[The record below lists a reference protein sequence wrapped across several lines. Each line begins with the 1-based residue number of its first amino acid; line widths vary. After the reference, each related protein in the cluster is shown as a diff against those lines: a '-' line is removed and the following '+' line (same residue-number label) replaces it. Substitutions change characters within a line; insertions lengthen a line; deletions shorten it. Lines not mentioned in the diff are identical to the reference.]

1 MRSIPLAACL
11 VLGMFSFTASPR
23 ASAEIGID
31 LKLGGGKPRLEIKDD
46 NSDSNINNDNSYSN
60 SNNDNSNSSSNDD
73 NSNSGS
79 NDDNSDS
86 NNNNS
91 NSGSNDDNSNSNNS
105 SVDGNYDPCFIH
117 TDCKAGAGYSN
128 NTDNSM
134 GVGWYCKDGKPVNT
148 NTSFD
153 KCNIRKGCTSD
164 KNYVGYVA
172 SSKSWECLE
181 KAYIH
186 KGCSSTPG
194 FSSEGS
200 LGAGWYCSDKKQ
212 VNQST
217 QFDPAA
223 IKTGCSEQGS
233 GIKFT
238 DGIWRCN

>member
-11 VLGMFSFTASPR
+11 ALGMFSFTASPK

-31 LKLGGGKPRLEIKDD
+31 LKIGGGKPRLEIKDD
-46 NSDSNINNDNSYSN
+46 NSDSNLNNDNSYSN
-60 SNNDNSNSSSNDD
+60 SNND
-73 NSNSGS
+73 
-79 NDDNSDS
+79 
-86 NNNNS
+86 NS

-105 SVDGNYDPCFIH
+105 SVDRNYDPCFIH
-117 TDCKAGAGYSN
+117 TDCKAGAGYSS

-172 SSKSWECLE
+172 DSKSWECLE

-194 FSSEGS
+194 FSSKGS
-200 LGAGWYCSDKKQ
+200 LGAGWYCNDKKQ

>member
-1 MRSIPLAACL
+1 MKTIGKILAGSMRSIPLAACL
-11 VLGMFSFTASPR
+11 ALGMFSFTASPK

-31 LKLGGGKPRLEIKDD
+31 LKIGGGKPRLEIKDD
-46 NSDSNINNDNSYSN
+46 NSDSNLNNDNSYSN
-60 SNNDNSNSSSNDD
+60 SNND
-73 NSNSGS
+73 
-79 NDDNSDS
+79 
-86 NNNNS
+86 NS

-117 TDCKAGAGYSN
+117 TDCKAGAGYSS

-172 SSKSWECLE
+172 DSKSWECLE

-194 FSSEGS
+194 FSSTGS

-212 VNQST
+212 VNQTT

>member
-11 VLGMFSFTASPR
+11 ALGMFSFTASPK

-31 LKLGGGKPRLEIKDD
+31 LKIGGGKPRLEIKDD
-46 NSDSNINNDNSYSN
+46 NSDSNLNNDNSYSN
-60 SNNDNSNSSSNDD
+60 SNND
-73 NSNSGS
+73 
-79 NDDNSDS
+79 
-86 NNNNS
+86 NS

-117 TDCKAGAGYSN
+117 TDCKAGAGYSS

-172 SSKSWECLE
+172 DSKSWECLE

-194 FSSEGS
+194 FSSKGS
-200 LGAGWYCSDKKQ
+200 LGAGWYCNDKKQ

>member
-46 NSDSNINNDNSYSN
+46 NSDSNLNNDNSYSN
-60 SNNDNSNSSSNDD
+60 SNNDNSNSD
-73 NSNSGS
+73 
-79 NDDNSDS
+79 
-86 NNNNS
+86 
-91 NSGSNDDNSNSNNS
+91 SNDDNSNSNNS
-105 SVDGNYDPCFIH
+105 SVDENYDPCFIH

-172 SSKSWECLE
+172 DSKSWECLE

>member
-11 VLGMFSFTASPR
+11 ALGMFSFAASPK
-23 ASAEIGID
+23 ASAEIGIN
-31 LKLGGGKPRLEIKDD
+31 LKLGGGRPKLEIKDD
-46 NSDSNINNDNSYSN
+46 NSDSSLNNDNSYSN
-60 SNNDNSNSSSNDD
+60 SSNYDSSSNSNNSNLRSNDD
-73 NSNSGS
+73 NSNSVS
-79 NDDNSDS
+79 NDNNSDS
-86 NNNNS
+86 KNTS
-91 NSGSNDDNSNSNNS
+91 F
-105 SVDGNYDPCFIH
+105 DGNYDPCFIH
-117 TDCKAGAGYSN
+117 TNCRAGAVYSS

-134 GVGWYCKDGKPVNT
+134 GVGWYCKDKKPVNT

-164 KNYVGYVA
+164 KNYVGYLMD
-172 SSKSWECLE
+172 SKSWECLE

-194 FSSEGS
+194 FSNDGS

-223 IKTGCSEQGS
+223 IKTGCSKQGS

-238 DGIWRCN
+238 NGIWQCN

>member
-1 MRSIPLAACL
+1 MRSIHLAACL
-11 VLGMFSFTASPR
+11 ALGVFSFTASPK
-23 ASAEIGID
+23 AFAEIGID
-31 LKLGGGKPRLEIKDD
+31 LKLGGGKPKLEIKDD
-46 NSDSNINNDNSYSN
+46 NSDSSLNS
-60 SNNDNSNSSSNDD
+60 
-73 NSNSGS
+73 
-79 NDDNSDS
+79 DNSDS
-86 NNNNS
+86 NTNDNSSNSYNDNSDSNTNDNS
-91 NSGSNDDNSNSNNS
+91 NSGSNDDNSNSNTS
-105 SVDGNYDPCFIH
+105 STDGNYDPCFIH
-117 TDCKAGAGYSN
+117 PDCKAGAGYSSN
-128 NTDNSM
+128 SDNSM
-134 GVGWYCKDGKPVNT
+134 GVGWYCTDGKPVNT

-164 KNYVGYVA
+164 KNYVGYVMD
-172 SSKSWECLE
+172 SKSWECLE

-194 FSSEGS
+194 FSSTGS

-212 VNQST
+212 VNQTT

>member
-60 SNNDNSNSSSNDD
+60 SNNDNSNSD
-73 NSNSGS
+73 
-79 NDDNSDS
+79 
-86 NNNNS
+86 
-91 NSGSNDDNSNSNNS
+91 SNDDNSNSNNS
-105 SVDGNYDPCFIH
+105 SVDENYDPCFIH

-172 SSKSWECLE
+172 DSKSWECLE